1 VPHTGPVRQPPKL
14 GSTKAAAQVAAT
26 ILAKRIKV
34 RTRDGLVRL
43 RKNAESYHTLRDA
56 IARVISEEFAG
67 PSTREVLELNF
78 ALETHPLLQ
87 RAAIRSGINGIVWP
101 SSLAVWMTRRDNIVT
116 VSFHEPSMIE
126 HGVSYSASLVPPPEP
141 AESPRESFADMFARW
156 FAPSR
161 A

>member
-1 VPHTGPVRQPPKL
+1 MPNTGPVRQPPKL

-26 ILAKRIKV
+26 ILAKRTKL

-43 RKNAESYHTLRDA
+43 HKESESYHKLRDA
-56 IARVISEEFAG
+56 IARVISEEFAA

-78 ALETHPLLQ
+78 ALETHPLLL
-87 RAAIRSGINGIVWP
+87 RAAIRSGLSGIVWP
-101 SSLAVWMTRRDNIVT
+101 NSLAIWMTRRDNIVT

-126 HGVSYSASLVPPPEP
+126 HGVSYSASLMSPPEP
-141 AESPRESFADMFARW
+141 LAPPRESFADLFARW